1 MDRAN
6 RRFVRILVPLSVLTA
21 GLLPGSCA
29 LQFRDALI
37 SATANFT
44 ASTFVDFLAALIPV
58 AN

>member
-6 RRFVRILVPLSVLTA
+6 RRFVRILVPWSVVTA

-44 ASTFVDFLAALIPV
+44 AGTFVEILSSLIPV
-58 AN
+58 GT